1 MRHFVFALTVF
12 LSAATIAEAAAMTRA
27 PAASTNDVILAQSTD
42 DDSPNFYSG
51 NNRDRQRRARFVC
64 VITPRIAPTAVG
76 PISARW
82 SAAVWAVPAA
92 ARAWWA
98 TARSIQPGKT
108 PRLHLHSHSCDNHRN
123 ENCWDIAGI

>member
-12 LSAATIAEAAAMTRA
+12 LSAATIAEAAAITRV

-64 VITPRIAPTAVG
+64 VITPPDSANRRRPYICPLERGRVGGACRCSGVVGNGTVDTA
-76 PISARW
+76 W
-82 SAAVWAVPAA
+82 
-92 ARAWWA
+92 
-98 TARSIQPGKT
+98 
-108 PRLHLHSHSCDNHRN
+108 
-123 ENCWDIAGI
+123 

>member
-27 PAASTNDVILAQSTD
+27 PAASINDVILAQSTD

-64 VITPRIAPTAVG
+64 VITPPDSANRRRPYICPLERGRVG
-76 PISARW
+76 GACRCSGVVGNGTVDT
-82 SAAVWAVPAA
+82 VW
-92 ARAWWA
+92 
-98 TARSIQPGKT
+98 
-108 PRLHLHSHSCDNHRN
+108 
-123 ENCWDIAGI
+123 

>member
-12 LSAATIAEAAAMTRA
+12 LSAATIAEAAAITRA

-64 VITPRIAPTAVG
+64 VITPPGQRQPPSALYLPAGARPCGRCLPLLGRGGQRHGRYGLVRLLG
-76 PISARW
+76 FISTLI
-82 SAAVWAVPAA
+82 PAS
-92 ARAWWA
+92 R
-98 TARSIQPGKT
+98 
-108 PRLHLHSHSCDNHRN
+108 
-123 ENCWDIAGI
+123 

>member
-12 LSAATIAEAAAMTRA
+12 LSAATIAEAAAITRA

-64 VITPRIAPTAVG
+64 VITPPDSANRRRPYICPLERGRVGGACRCSGVVGQRHGRYGLVRLPGFIFTLIPVTSTGMRAVG
-76 PISARW
+76 
-82 SAAVWAVPAA
+82 
-92 ARAWWA
+92 
-98 TARSIQPGKT
+98 
-108 PRLHLHSHSCDNHRN
+108 
-123 ENCWDIAGI
+123 IAGI

>member
-12 LSAATIAEAAAMTRA
+12 LSAATIAEAAAITRA

-64 VITPRIAPTAVG
+64 VITPGQRQPPSALYLPAGARPCGRCLPLLGRGGQRHGRYGLVRLLG
-76 PISARW
+76 FISTLI
-82 SAAVWAVPAA
+82 PAS
-92 ARAWWA
+92 R
-98 TARSIQPGKT
+98 
-108 PRLHLHSHSCDNHRN
+108 
-123 ENCWDIAGI
+123 

>member
-12 LSAATIAEAAAMTRA
+12 LSAATIAEAAAITRA

-64 VITPRIAPTAVG
+64 VITPPDSANRRRPYICPLERGRVG
-76 PISARW
+76 GACRCSGVVGNGTVDTDW
-82 SAAVWAVPAA
+82 
-92 ARAWWA
+92 
-98 TARSIQPGKT
+98 
-108 PRLHLHSHSCDNHRN
+108 
-123 ENCWDIAGI
+123 

>member
-12 LSAATIAEAAAMTRA
+12 LSAATIAEAAAITRA

-64 VITPRIAPTAVG
+64 VITPPDSANRRRPYICPLERGRVG
-76 PISARW
+76 GACRCSGVVGNGTV
-82 SAAVWAVPAA
+82 AAW
-92 ARAWWA
+92 
-98 TARSIQPGKT
+98 
-108 PRLHLHSHSCDNHRN
+108 
-123 ENCWDIAGI
+123 

>member
-12 LSAATIAEAAAMTRA
+12 LSAATIAEAAAITRA

-64 VITPRIAPTAVG
+64 VITPDSANRRRPYICPLERGRVG
-76 PISARW
+76 GACRCSGVVGNGTVDT
-82 SAAVWAVPAA
+82 VW
-92 ARAWWA
+92 
-98 TARSIQPGKT
+98 
-108 PRLHLHSHSCDNHRN
+108 
-123 ENCWDIAGI
+123 

>member
-12 LSAATIAEAAAMTRA
+12 LSAATIAEAAAITRA

-64 VITPRIAPTAVG
+64 VITPPDSANRRRPYICPLERGRVGAACRCSGVVGNGTVDTA
-76 PISARW
+76 W
-82 SAAVWAVPAA
+82 
-92 ARAWWA
+92 
-98 TARSIQPGKT
+98 
-108 PRLHLHSHSCDNHRN
+108 
-123 ENCWDIAGI
+123 